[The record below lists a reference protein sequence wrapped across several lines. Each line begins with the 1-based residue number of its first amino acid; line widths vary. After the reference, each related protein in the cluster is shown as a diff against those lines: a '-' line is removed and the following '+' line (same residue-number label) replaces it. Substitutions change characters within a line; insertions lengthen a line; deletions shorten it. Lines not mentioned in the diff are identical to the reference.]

1 VNSKPV
7 AALPEV
13 AADLLAA
20 AAHYQSWRSD
30 GKRHILGKY
39 DETIGWI
46 AWNPDLFPCVGGR
59 VQRVI
64 LKNSYYVVYFVQEA
78 ERSLV
83 LAVLDG
89 RRNPGTIRRVLGRR
103 RSIK

>member
-1 VNSKPV
+1 MNSKPV

-20 AAHYQSWRSD
+20 ARHYQSWRSD

-39 DETIGWI
+39 DETVGWI
-46 AWNPDLFPCVGGR
+46 AWNPDLFPKVIGR
-59 VQRVI
+59 VQRAI
-64 LKNSYYVVYFVQEA
+64 LKNSYYVVYFMQEA
-78 ERSLV
+78 DRSLV

-89 RRNPGTIRRVLGRR
+89 RRSPLEIGRILKGRR
-103 RSIK
+103 R

>member
-1 VNSKPV
+1 MNSKPV

-30 GKRHILGKY
+30 GKRHILAKY
-39 DETIGWI
+39 DETAGWI
-46 AWNPDLFPCVGGR
+46 AWNPDLFPRVIGR
-59 VQRVI
+59 IQRAI

-78 ERSLV
+78 DRSLV

-89 RRNPGTIRRVLGRR
+89 RRSPEKIKRIVRGRR
-103 RSIK
+103 LV